1 MKYAVFK
8 IETNE
13 FMGFSKFIDVQY
25 AIGQRC
31 MFYEVDYRPTFL
43 HRVKFLFTGK
53 L

>member
-13 FMGFSKFIDVQY
+13 FMGFSEFIDAQR
-25 AIGQRC
+25 AIYQKC
-31 MFYEVDYRPTFL
+31 MFYEIDYKPTL
-43 HRVKFLFTGK
+43 LRRIKFLFTGK